1 MYSTKT
7 AENPAGNPIGVFDS
21 GVGGLSVL
29 REIRRELP
37 AEDLLY
43 VADSGHAPYGDKS
56 AQLIEARAIAIVEF
70 LLSQHAKTIVVA
82 CNTATGV
89 AIETLRARF
98 PVPIVAMEPAVKP
111 AVTHTKSG
119 VIGVLATSRTIASDN
134 FAKLHDRFGAD
145 VKILMQACPGL
156 VEQVEAG
163 DLSGDKTRA
172 LIEQYVLPL
181 LAKKVDTIVLGC
193 THYPFLSP
201 LIQEIAGPSVV
212 IIDPSAAIARE
223 LRRRLERIKQLSPE
237 ARAGTERFWTSAA
250 PNKTKRIIS
259 QLWQVDVEVLGLPN
273 GSPVQAAQACRGVL
287 QHLSHSDAPTR

>member
-1 MYSTKT
+1 MNATDR
-7 AENPAGNPIGVFDS
+7 AENPPDNPIGVFDS

-37 AEDLLY
+37 GEDLLY

-70 LLSQHAKTIVVA
+70 MMSQHAKAIVVA
-82 CNTATGV
+82 CNTATGAAV
-89 AIETLRARF
+89 DTLRARF
-98 PVPIVAMEPAVKP
+98 PLPIVAMEPAVKP
-111 AVTHTKSG
+111 AAAITQSG
-119 VIGVLATSRTIASDN
+119 VIGVLATSGTIASDN
-134 FAKLHDRFGAD
+134 FAKLHNRFGAD
-145 VKILMQACPGL
+145 VIILTQACPGL

-181 LAKKVDTIVLGC
+181 MAQKVDTIVLGC

-201 LIQEIAGPSVV
+201 LIQEIAGPSVA

-223 LRRRLERIKQLSPE
+223 LRRRLERIKQLSQE
-237 ARAGTERFWTSAA
+237 ARAGTERFWTSAT
-250 PNKTKRIIS
+250 PDKTKRTIS
-259 QLWQVDVEVLGLPN
+259 QLWQVDVEVPGLPN
-273 GSPVQAAQACRGVL
+273 DSPVQAAQACRGVL
-287 QHLSHSDAPTR
+287 QQ

>member
-1 MYSTKT
+1 MLHSKT
-7 AENPAGNPIGVFDS
+7 QSMTTINPIGVFDS

-37 AEDLLY
+37 GEDLLY

-56 AQLIEARAIAIVEF
+56 GPLIEARSIAIVEF
-70 LLSQHAKTIVVA
+70 LVSQHAKAIVVA

-98 PVPIVAMEPAVKP
+98 SVPIVAMEPAVKP
-111 AVTHTKSG
+111 AAMHTKSG
-119 VIGVLATSRTIASDN
+119 VIGVLATSGTLVSNN
-134 FAKLHDRFGAD
+134 FAKLHARFGAD
-145 VKILMQACPGL
+145 VNILVQACPGL

-181 LAKKVDTIVLGC
+181 LAQKADTIVLGC
-193 THYPFLSP
+193 THYPFLAS
-201 LIQEIAGPSVV
+201 LIQEIAGSSVA
-212 IIDPSAAIARE
+212 IIDPAPAIARE
-223 LRRRLERIKQLSPE
+223 LRRRLASIKQLSPE

-250 PNKTKRIIS
+250 PDETKQVIS

-273 GSPVQAAQACRGVL
+273 VSSVEATL
-287 QHLSHSDAPTR
+287 KN